1 MPAGD
6 KGLSAPAQLR
16 IVRRPDDAHA
26 EEAQHDSVLLEIRL
40 ARPGDGP
47 GPSFSTTPTAAHE
60 PLLVRVEEAAEL
72 LAISRAALYPM
83 LGREIPVVRIGRAVR
98 IPRHALAEYVARTV
112 EDGQRWS

>member
-1 MPAGD
+1 MADGD
-6 KGLSAPAQLR
+6 QGLSAPAHLR
-16 IVRRPDDAHA
+16 IVKTLEEAHA
-26 EEAQHDSVLLEIRL
+26 EAARHDSVLLEIRL

-47 GPSFSTTPTAAHE
+47 VPSVSPSPAAAGE

-98 IPRHALAEYVARTV
+98 IPRQALAEYVARTV
-112 EDGQRWS
+112 EDG